1 MSYLVVANFKSHKTS
16 KEVEAWFSSVSAG
29 ISEINNLVLA
39 VAPAFPH
46 LNLLNLKSGISNLKL
61 SAQDVSPYPLGSYT
75 GAVAASMLKDLGVKY
90 AIVGHSERRRYF
102 HESYEDV
109 GSKVKELLDQGITPI
124 VCLREEDVTPQS
136 AHLSPSQSS
145 NCYFCFEPEDQIGG
159 VEAASREEIMRVTEL
174 IQNLY
179 GVDQIMYGGSVNKD
193 NITSL
198 LDLNLAGFLVAG
210 GSLDSQDFITLL
222 NNLSHHA

>member
-16 KEVEAWFSSVSAG
+16 KEVEAWFSSMSAG

-46 LNLLNLKSGISNLKL
+46 LSLIHDPKIALAS
-61 SAQDVSPYPLGSYT
+61 QDVSPYPLGSYT
-75 GAVAASMLKDLGVKY
+75 GAVAASMLKDLGIKY

-159 VEAASREEIMRVTEL
+159 VEAASREEIMRVTGL

-198 LDLNLAGFLVAG
+198 LDLNLAGFLIAG